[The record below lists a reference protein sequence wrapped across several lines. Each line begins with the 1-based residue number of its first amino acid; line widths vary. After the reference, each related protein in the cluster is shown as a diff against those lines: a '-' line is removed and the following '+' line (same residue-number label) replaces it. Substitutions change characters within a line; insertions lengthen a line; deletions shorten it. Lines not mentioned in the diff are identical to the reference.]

1 MRRGVKLEQKQK
13 LSLRSPVEE
22 LPAPEGFPALKTFAP
37 LRKNLTPARILQ
49 AAQSAG
55 IVDELDGTPLE
66 AKLTR
71 LSSRK
76 IVLLVACGFDEDPC
90 ASSEQAFLREN
101 ATEVADGLE
110 LAAQAAEISSYR
122 IAAASRAE
130 ARRIPKEHAGDGV
143 LCAGARYP
151 AGTLLLRKLSRRGKR
166 AALIGAQACA
176 ALSRAVRQGRVQSM
190 TVLTAGDGEEIW
202 KNFLV
207 RIGTPVASVA
217 ERILSEGETGAMVI
231 GSSVCGKLLSD
242 LSAPVTAETRCVIAL
257 KRAPHGK
264 AYPCV
269 GCTRCVGACPR
280 GILPWMVV
288 SELERKEP
296 DLLRLFN
303 VQNCDGCA
311 ACSAVCP
318 SGIDLCNAV
327 KRAAELKEGG
337 GSL

>member
-55 IVDELDGTPLE
+55 IVDELDGVALE

-76 IVLLVACGFDEDPC
+76 IGVLVACGFDEDPY
-90 ASSEQAFLREN
+90 ASAQQAFLREN
-101 ATEVADGLE
+101 AAEVEDGLA
-110 LAAQAAEISSYR
+110 LAAEAAEIPAR
-122 IAAASRAE
+122 KIAAASRAE
-130 ARRIPKEHAGDGV
+130 ARRLPKELAADV
-143 LCAGARYP
+143 LCAGDRYP
-151 AGTLLLRKLSRRGKR
+151 AGTLLLRKLSRHGKR

-190 TVLTAGDGEEIW
+190 TLLTAGDGEEMW

-217 ERILSEGETGAMVI
+217 ERILPAGETGAVVV
-231 GSSVCGKLLSD
+231 GSSVSGKLLSD
-242 LSAPVTAETRCVIAL
+242 YSEPVKADTRCVIAL
-257 KRAPHGK
+257 KQAPRGK
-264 AYPCV
+264 VYPCV
-269 GCTRCVGACPR
+269 GCTRCAAACPR

-288 SELERKEP
+288 SEMERKEP
-296 DLLRLFN
+296 DPLRLFN
-303 VQNCDGCA
+303 VQNCDRCA
-311 ACSAVCP
+311 ACTAVCP
-318 SGIDLCNAV
+318 SGIDLCDAV
-327 KRAAELKEGG
+327 RRAAELKEGG

>member
-37 LRKNLTPARILQ
+37 LHKNITPARILQ

-55 IVDELDGTPLE
+55 IVDELDGASLE
-66 AKLTR
+66 AKLSR

-76 IVLLVACGFDEDPC
+76 IDLLVACGFDEDPC
-90 ASSEQAFLREN
+90 ASAEQAFLREN
-101 ATEVADGLE
+101 AEAVADGLA
-110 LAAQAAEISSYR
+110 LAAEAAGVPSR
-122 IAAASRAE
+122 KLAAATRAE

-143 LCAGARYP
+143 LWAGTRYP
-151 AGTLLLRKLSRRGKR
+151 AGTLLLRRLSRRGER
-166 AALIGAQACA
+166 AAMIGAQACA
-176 ALSRAVRQGRVQSM
+176 ALSRAVRQGRVQS
-190 TVLTAGDGEEIW
+190 TILLTAGDGEESW
-202 KNFLV
+202 KNCLV

-217 ERILSEGETGAMVI
+217 ERILPAGETGAVAV
-231 GSSVCGKLLSD
+231 GSSVSGKLLSD
-242 LSAPVTAETRCVIAL
+242 FSAPVTADTRCVIAL
-257 KRAPHGK
+257 KRMPRGK
-264 AYPCV
+264 TFPCV
-269 GCTRCVGACPR
+269 GCSRCAGACPR

-296 DLLRLFN
+296 DPMRLFN

-318 SGIDLCNAV
+318 SGIDLCGAV
-327 KRAAELKEGG
+327 RRAAEIKEGG